1 MDTIK
6 GEALNKLL
14 NSGELKTALEFLD
27 QAGLLDDVEVDIRA
41 IKAEKEAEKE
51 KTRNDAAIKI
61 QSLGRGQ
68 IAKGELKKLNKEKL
82 EKDSAITIQSTRRR
96 QIATRQVQVKKYENC
111 VEENKTHINSLNLEQ
126 LNKYTSELNSKDS
139 ITTEPLR
146 KLKEAYNKLSEL
158 KPETGDEV
166 KQLKS
171 ELKGSISTRRQELI
185 TALTTSIEESIGKES
200 RLETLTTL
208 FQEITTGTE
217 SSRLVQEHNDVG
229 FLDEDEVK
237 QLKSKLQEPVS
248 KQREQLI
255 EKLTTSMQTSIGEQ
269 DSLETLTPLYQ
280 EIIKD
285 DSTTAEL
292 KQQVPMTQFLIGDE
306 AKKLKSKLQEPVSK
320 RREQLIEKLTKEMTD
335 KLNRIEDE
343 EKLATYKEQLEV
355 KKYEEVTKRHIYIK
369 RLFRS

>member
-1 MDTIK
+1 MMLRLIY
-6 GEALNKLL
+6 APLKLKKK
-14 NSGELKTALEFLD
+14 LKKKKL
-27 QAGLLDDVEVDIRA
+27 
-41 IKAEKEAEKE
+41 
-51 KTRNDAAIKI
+51 NDAAIKI
-61 QSLGRGQ
+61 QSLGHGQ

-111 VEENKTHINSLNLEQ
+111 VEENKTYINSLNLEQ

-200 RLETLTTL
+200 SLETLTTL

-217 SSRLVQEHNDVG
+217 SSRLVQEYNDVG
-229 FLDEDEVK
+229 FDEAEVTT
-237 QLKSKLQEPVS
+237 LKTKLQEPVS
-248 KQREQLI
+248 KQRKKLI
-255 EKLTTSMQTSIGEQ
+255 TDLTTSMQTSIGEQ

-306 AKKLKSKLQEPVSK
+306 AKKLKSKLQEPISK

-335 KLNRIEDE
+335 KLNGIEDE

-355 KKYEEVTKRHIYIK
+355 KNMKSYQTTYLH
-369 RLFRS
+369 